1 MSEKDTKG
9 NKFSCCV
16 VIRSRS
22 ETRLDASPQSFGPRD
37 VDTGVGWLMVSAD
50 SARRAPE
57 RLRTSEEV
65 GPLDGQVEYFR
76 DPALEASG
84 VNANTYRPWVVRRS
98 LRLSQPHRTDTG
110 KLTTRSSRKRKRTP
124 LKK

>member
-1 MSEKDTKG
+1 MKNTMKG
-9 NKFSCCV
+9 NTLSCV

-22 ETRLDASPQSFGPRD
+22 ETRLDASSRSFGPRD

-50 SARRAPE
+50 SARLAPE

-84 VNANTYRPWVVRRS
+84 VNVNTYRPWVVRRS
-98 LRLSQPHRTDTG
+98 LRLSEPHRSDTG
-110 KLTTRSSRKRKRTP
+110 KLTTRSSRKRKRSP
-124 LKK
+124 VKK